1 VTLECKC
8 LARDLVAAVAFV
20 PSAFSMIDLDA
31 LPSQGVDV
39 CFIHPEVKA
48 AYQRGIYLFA
58 KSLTAATSRAGFGT
72 TMLTDFAHPVG
83 QEMRAA
89 WLYGQID
96 KPPQQKIRAL
106 QMVPRYLLHKL
117 GQVQGGEVLAFDAL
131 ATLTE
136 KTEYLRDVQRVLNYE
151 GFYDLCRL
159 PASKPVFGPIDI
171 DFLRVPGCRVAFTTE
186 PVAIR
191 SSRKEV
197 KIIQTVHDL
206 IVLNEHVHDINVSK
220 FRRRLDAALLNA
232 DGVLAVSEYTRQEI
246 LERYPQLNDRVR
258 VVYQPIPAHDETVLE
273 SESVSARAEVL
284 QRFGLVSGN
293 FVFFVGA
300 IELRKNIARLIKAY
314 QASEAA
320 REMPLVLAG
329 SIDKDYL
336 AAEGVL
342 GYFVEGAPVSVKGPG
357 VVKYLGRVTELEK
370 LCLLREARL
379 FAFPTITEGFGIPLL
394 EAQSMGCPVLTTN
407 ASAIP
412 EVVGNSAV
420 LIQDPTDVDELTQA
434 INGLVSDP
442 IRCGQLRADG
452 LVNSQRF
459 SKARFAA
466 SVGELIRSVG

>member
-1 VTLECKC
+1 MPGDL
-8 LARDLVAAVAFV
+8 LATAVFV
-20 PSAFSMIDLDA
+20 PSAFSMNDFDA
-31 LPSQGVDV
+31 LPSIGVDV
-39 CFIHPEVKA
+39 CFIHPEIKA
-48 AYQRGIYLFA
+48 AYQRGIYLYA
-58 KSLTAATSRAGFGT
+58 KSLIAAAKRTGFST
-72 TMLTDFAHPVG
+72 TMLTDFAHPTD

-89 WLYGQID
+89 WLYGLINQ
-96 KPPQQKIRAL
+96 PPQQKTRSL

-117 GQVQGGEVLAFDAL
+117 GQVQGGESLAFDAL

-136 KTEYLRDVQRVLNYE
+136 KTEYLRDVQRILNYE

-159 PASKPVFGPIDI
+159 PASKPVFDPIDV
-171 DFLRVPGCRVAFTTE
+171 DFLRLAGCRVAFTTE

-191 SSRKEV
+191 SARKKV

-206 IVLNEHVHDINVSK
+206 IVLNERVHDINVSK
-220 FRRRLDAALLNA
+220 FRRRLDGALRNA
-232 DGVLAVSEYTRQEI
+232 DAVLAVSEYTRQEI
-246 LERYPQLNDRVR
+246 LARYPQLSDRVR
-258 VVYQPIPAHDETVLE
+258 VVYQPIPAHDETVLL
-273 SESVSARAEVL
+273 SESANARAEVL
-284 QRFGLVSGN
+284 QHFGLASGN
-293 FVFFVGA
+293 FVFYVGA

-329 SIDKDYL
+329 AIDKDYL
-336 AAEGVL
+336 AEEGVL
-342 GYFVEGAPVSVKGPG
+342 GYFVDGAPVPVKGPG

-407 ASAIP
+407 SSAIP
-412 EVVGNSAV
+412 EVVGDSAV

-434 INGLVSDP
+434 IDGVVSDP
-442 IRCGQLRADG
+442 VRCAQLRADG

-459 SKARFAA
+459 SKARFAE

>member
-1 VTLECKC
+1 LPG
-8 LARDLVAAVAFV
+8 DLLSMVVFV
-20 PSAFSMIDLDA
+20 PSAFSMTDFNA

-48 AYQRGIYLFA
+48 AYQRGIYLYA
-58 KSLTAATSRAGFGT
+58 KSLTAAVKLAGFST
-72 TMLTDFAHPVG
+72 TMLTDFAHPAG

-89 WLYGQID
+89 WLYGLID
-96 KPPQQKIRAL
+96 QPPQQKIRSL
-106 QMVPRYLLHKL
+106 QMVPRYLLQKM
-117 GQVQGGEVLAFDAL
+117 GQVRGGEMLAFDAL

-159 PASKPVFGPIDI
+159 PASKPVFAPIDV
-171 DFLRVPGCRVAFTTE
+171 DFLSLPGCRVAFTTE
-186 PVAIR
+186 PVAIC
-191 SSRKEV
+191 SSRKKV

-206 IVLNEHVHDINVSK
+206 IVLNESVHDINVNK
-220 FRRRLDAALLNA
+220 FRRRLDGALRNA
-232 DGVLAVSEYTRQEI
+232 DAVLAVSEYTRQEI
-246 LERYPQLNDRVR
+246 LERYPQLSDRVR
-258 VVYQPIPAHDETVLE
+258 VVYQPIPAHDETVLV
-273 SESVSARAEVL
+273 SETATARAEVL
-284 QRFGLVSGN
+284 QRFGLTSGN
-293 FVFFVGA
+293 FVFYVGA

-314 QASEAA
+314 QATDAA

-329 SIDKDYL
+329 AIDEDYL

-342 GYFVEGAPVSVKGPG
+342 GYFADGAPVSVKGRG

-407 ASAIP
+407 SSAIP
-412 EVVGNSAV
+412 EVVGDSAV
-420 LIQDPTDVDELTQA
+420 LIQDPTDVDELIHA
-434 INGLVSDP
+434 IDGVVSDP
-442 IRCGQLRADG
+442 VRCAQLRVNG

-459 SKARFAA
+459 SKTRFAA
-466 SVGELIRSVG
+466 SVSELIRSVG